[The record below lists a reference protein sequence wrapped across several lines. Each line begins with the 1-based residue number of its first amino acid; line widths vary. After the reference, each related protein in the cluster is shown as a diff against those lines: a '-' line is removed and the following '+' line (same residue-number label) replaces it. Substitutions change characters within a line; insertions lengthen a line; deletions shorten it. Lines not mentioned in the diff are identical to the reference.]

1 MLKFTKIVATIGPA
15 CADEKILMQMVKAG
29 VNVARL
35 NFSHGTYVS
44 HKKLINNIRKVE
56 KNTGLP
62 VAILQDLQGPKIR
75 LGMLPEKG
83 LEIKTGS
90 KVVFDTSTKEYKGK
104 DLPVAYPGLQKFLKV
119 GQHFLLDD
127 GHMSVKIEKISGSK
141 IYCQVVEGEK
151 LTSHKGLNFPDSV
164 LKIPSL
170 SKKDIADLEFGVK
183 AGVEFVALSFV
194 HTAKDILR
202 LRALIKK
209 FEKKLKVKKQAPILI
224 IAKIEQHEA
233 VENIDEILDVVDCI
247 MVARGD
253 LGLETAEA
261 GVPVIQKTI
270 IAKARAKAKMVIVAT
285 QMLDSM
291 QHNRIPTRAEVS
303 DVANAVIDHTDAVM
317 LSNESASGDYPVL
330 TVKTMTEIVRT
341 TEASPFDD
349 LPMPEPTKEI
359 TPEAVASLSRSLSS
373 EVGAKLIVVSST
385 SGQVAR
391 SVSKVRP
398 QVPVLAVTDSLRVQR
413 QLNLSWGV
421 CPVLISKVRNIEDFI
436 KKIREYIKTKKLA
449 KKGDKIVVVVG
460 DPVGQESKVNM
471 VEVREI

>member
-1 MLKFTKIVATIGPA
+1 MFKFTKIVATIGPA
-15 CADEKILMQMVKAG
+15 CADEKTLTQMVKAG

-35 NFSHGTYVS
+35 NFSHGTYAS
-44 HKKLINNIRKVE
+44 HKKLMNNIRKVE
-56 KNTGLP
+56 KSTRVP

-75 LGMLPEKG
+75 LGILPEKG

-90 KVVFDTSTKEYKGK
+90 KVVFDTSIKEYKGK
-104 DLPVAYPGLQKFLKV
+104 ELPVAYPGLQKFLKV

-141 IYCQVVEGEK
+141 MYCQVIEGER

-194 HTAKDILR
+194 HTAADILR

-209 FEKKLKVKKQAPILI
+209 FEKKLKIKKQAPILI

-233 VENIDEILDVVDCI
+233 VENIDEILDVVDCV

-317 LSNESASGDYPVL
+317 LSNESASGDFPVL
-330 TVKTMTEIVRT
+330 TVKTMAEIVRT

-349 LPMPEPTKEI
+349 LPNPTPTKESDLSAI
-359 TPEAVASLSRSLSS
+359 TELSRSLSF
-373 EVGAKLIVVSST
+373 EVGSKLIVADSI
-385 SGQVAR
+385 SGETAR
-391 SVSKVRP
+391 LIVRVRP
-398 QVPVLAVTDSLRVQR
+398 QVPILVATDSLRVQR

-421 CPVLISKVRNIEDFI
+421 IPFIIPRVRHVEDFV
-436 KKIREYIKTKKLA
+436 KKATEYIKKNKLA
-449 KKGDKIVVVVG
+449 KKGDKIVVVSG
-460 DPVGQESKVNM
+460 DPVGQESKVNL
-471 VEVREI
+471 VEVKEI